1 MNDLYKH
8 TYRIP
13 SARLQSWDYGTNGA
27 YFVTICTH
35 ERQHFFGAVKG
46 GEMQLNAAGK
56 IAAEIWQLL
65 PDQFPYVV
73 LDAFVIMPNH
83 MHGLLYIDRS
93 TDAINRVSAD
103 SDSDHNQNPGGITGG
118 KNPMLHENLSR
129 IIRWYKG
136 RTTFEIRKGR
146 DAIISN
152 SGRDAINRVCTFD
165 FAWQTRFHD
174 HIVRTNDAFLRIQ
187 AYILNNPQKWSED
200 KYHG

>member
-8 TYRIP
+8 KYRIP

-35 ERQHFFGAVKG
+35 DRQHFFGEVRNG
-46 GEMQLNAAGK
+46 DMQFNAAGT
-56 IAAEIWQLL
+56 IAAEIWQRI
-65 PDQFPYVV
+65 PEQFPWVI
-73 LDAFVIMPNH
+73 LDEFVIMPNH
-83 MHGLLYIDRS
+83 MHGLLYIDRPDGVNGDGS
-93 TDAINRVSAD
+93 RDAINRVSID
-103 SDSDHNQNPGGITGG
+103 PGGITRH

-136 RTTFEIRKGR
+136 RTTFEIR
-146 DAIISN
+146 
-152 SGRDAINRVCTFD
+152 RDAINRVSTARGD

-187 AYILNNPQKWSED
+187 AYILNNPLQWED
-200 KYHG
+200 DKFYR